1 MSLSSTLPL
10 LPKALKLLPKALAV
24 SVLLTIG
31 WAARGAD
38 NSGRDEESSATAG
51 STKTEAAEKDGH
63 AEKSLREQDI
73 YIPYEKLR
81 QVFERHGRGVF
92 LPYEEFEDLW
102 RAAQEKN
109 RPVGQAQPPVGAVIT
124 EIENEATVAKDV
136 VRVKA
141 TLKIDLLVEG
151 WHEIPL
157 RLADAAITSATLH
170 GEPAPRSSARPG
182 EDYKLLVE
190 KKGKAARADRARLG
204 ICQGDQQNA
213 RPEQRVVPGPA
224 SPGEPLARADS
235 AGGRESEPVSAD
247 CRHRSAGRPR
257 CRPGAVPGTL
267 QPTRKL
273 R

>member
-1 MSLSSTLPL
+1 MVGKHHLALFGGPVTGTVSLSQKDFAMSLSSTLPL
-10 LPKALKLLPKALAV
+10 LPKGRNLLPKVLAV
-24 SVLLTIG
+24 SMLLTVG

-38 NSGRDEESSATAG
+38 NAGRDDESSATAG

-92 LPYEEFEDLW
+92 LPYEEFEELW

-109 RPVGQAQPPVGAVIT
+109 RPAAAARPPVGAVIT

-157 RLADAAITSATLH
+157 RLADAAIT
-170 GEPAPRSSARPG
+170 APRCAASRRASSALPAKTTNCWSRRRGSRPS
-182 EDYKLLVE
+182 
-190 KKGKAARADRARLG
+190 RS
-204 ICQGDQQNA
+204 C
-213 RPEQRVVPGPA
+213 
-224 SPGEPLARADS
+224 SPWNMPR
-235 AGGRESEPVSAD
+235 
-247 CRHRSAGRPR
+247 RSARCPARTACRSRRRKPR
-257 CRPGAVPGTL
+257 
-267 QPTRKL
+267 
-273 R
+273 